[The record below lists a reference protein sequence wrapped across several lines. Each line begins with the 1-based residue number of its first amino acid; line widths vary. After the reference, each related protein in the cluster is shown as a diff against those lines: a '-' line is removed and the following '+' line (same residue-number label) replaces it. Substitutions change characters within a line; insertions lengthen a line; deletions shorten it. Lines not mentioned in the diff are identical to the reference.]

1 MAAKKIGKNS
11 TKRNWVK
18 IKAEYCTTE
27 ISIRGLAKKYD
38 IPYSTINSRA
48 VKERWIETKN
58 VKLEEIKQE
67 VMQQT
72 IEKYKDREIERKVQA
87 NENHTRVYDK
97 GLEVA
102 ERLLD
107 RYLEDLRDGKK
118 RTPANAYNLEYL
130 MKAISNIQKGQR
142 VSLDINKDSTTT
154 ETEPEVRIIEGISES
169 DI

>member
-1 MAAKKIGKNS
+1 M
-11 TKRNWVK
+11 R
-18 IKAEYCTTE
+18 
-27 ISIRGLAKKYD
+27 
-38 IPYSTINSRA
+38 
-48 VKERWIETKN
+48 
-58 VKLEEIKQE
+58 
-67 VMQQT
+67 QT
-72 IEKYKDREIERKVQA
+72 IDKYKDREIERKVQA

-142 VSLDINKDSTTT
+142 TSLSIDKESTTT
-154 ETEPEVRIIEGISES
+154 ETEPEITIIEGISES